1 MNYVNKMLVAYK
13 KAVLENYAN
22 FTGRA
27 RVGDYW
33 WFFLA
38 NFIISFVL
46 SIIDNVMANLLG
58 FAIFGTVY
66 SLAVLV
72 PGIAAGVRRLHD
84 MGKCGWWLL
93 APLYNIYLLIQ
104 PSEGKNQYGEAAK

>member
-58 FAIFGTVY
+58 FAIFGTIY

-72 PGIAAGVRRLHD
+72 PGIAAGVRRLR
-84 MGKCGWWLL
+84 GWC
-93 APLYNIYLLIQ
+93 
-104 PSEGKNQYGEAAK
+104 AAVPRGSAWR